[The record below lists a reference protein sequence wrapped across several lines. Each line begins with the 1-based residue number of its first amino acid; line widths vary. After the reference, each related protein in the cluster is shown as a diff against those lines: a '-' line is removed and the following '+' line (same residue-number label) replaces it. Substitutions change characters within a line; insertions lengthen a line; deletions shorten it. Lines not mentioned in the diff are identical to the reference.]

1 MSESVDLISMLF
13 EGVAMLIATVYLIYH
28 DRQVV
33 MLVLWL
39 PSKSVLCAKDVVL
52 LICEF
57 ASAASELQHAK
68 NGPESVHLGISIN
81 ASLFAFLCIYSQYI
95 LCIL

>member
-39 PSKSVLCAKDVVL
+39 PSKSVLCAKDVVANL
-52 LICEF
+52 
-57 ASAASELQHAK
+57 
-68 NGPESVHLGISIN
+68 
-81 ASLFAFLCIYSQYI
+81 
-95 LCIL
+95 